1 MLLLTSFR
9 SVRRGFVY
17 LSEVRGRHAH
27 TQAGLRTPRRY
38 EHPAFSLSIVERGF
52 DVRLE
57 RLYCSRDAFYT
68 KFVSG
73 PQGRDETER
82 GGLDVRMR

>member
-1 MLLLTSFR
+1 MST
-9 SVRRGFVY
+9 
-17 LSEVRGRHAH
+17 
-27 TQAGLRTPRRY
+27 
-38 EHPAFSLSIVERGF
+38 AFSLSIVERGF

-82 GGLDVRMR
+82 AVEVWMDVPHALRLVTLDRAQGMGGPS